1 MNLGQRRQQVIV
13 MINAMFEK
21 QEQTEGMA
29 ELVSKG
35 KGQEYKIVRSEE
47 YLRGLAD
54 GYQRSA
60 MMLMKLK
67 KEIEIEIKET
77 K

>member
-1 MNLGQRRQQVIV
+1 MNLGQRRQQVIEV
-13 MINAMFEK
+13 INAMFDK
-21 QEQTEGMA
+21 QEESETMA
-29 ELVSKG
+29 DLVKDG
-35 KGQEYKIVRSEE
+35 KKKEFGIVRSEE
-47 YLRGLAD
+47 YLNGLAD

-67 KEIEIEIKET
+67 KEIEIEMKET